1 MNPIFCKEFWLKA
14 WEKDKETDTYTV
26 HRGFSTPEYWNKV
39 ASSYDRTKGE
49 TKSRRLSKTLDL
61 FKRKH
66 MLFKGMEV
74 LDIGCGTGTLA
85 MELARHG
92 AKVTALDFST
102 EMLDRFR
109 QSITPDIRG
118 NITILCEDWHTIDI
132 EKKGWKKKFDLVIAF
147 MSPGVASPEAFY
159 KMMDTSKNGCAI
171 RGWAAKRNHPVL
183 AVLWEKIMGTVLE
196 DAPQSILLKINL
208 LFSLGLFPELTFDP
222 VEWNQD
228 VTVGEELKSELAFFR
243 KVSDKSDA
251 ELESVIHPYLESISD
266 KGRIKRSHKG
276 LTATAVW
283 SVNPSLSG

>member
-39 ASSYDRTKGE
+39 ASSYDRDKEE

-61 FKRKH
+61 FKRKN
-66 MLFKGMEV
+66 LLSRGMEV

-85 MELARHG
+85 MALARYG

-102 EMLDRFR
+102 EMLDQLR
-109 QSITPDIRG
+109 QSITPDIRD
-118 NITILCEDWHTIDI
+118 NITILCEDWHALDI
-132 EKKGWKKKFDLVIAF
+132 EKKGWKKKFDLVVAF
-147 MSPGVASPEAFY
+147 MSPGVASPESFY

-222 VEWNQD
+222 VEWDQN
-228 VTVGEELKSELAFFR
+228 VTVEEETESELAFFR
-243 KVSDKSDA
+243 KVSDKTDA
-251 ELESVIHPYLESISD
+251 ELESVIRPFLESISEN
-266 KGRIKRSHKG
+266 GRIIRSHKG

-283 SVNPSLSG
+283 SVNAIY

>member
-1 MNPIFCKEFWLKA
+1 MNPIFNKEFWLKA

-26 HRGFSTPEYWNKV
+26 HRGFSTPEYWNRV
-39 ASSYDRTKGE
+39 ASSYDRNKEETKG
-49 TKSRRLSKTLDL
+49 RRLLKTLDL
-61 FKRKH
+61 FKR
-66 MLFKGMEV
+66 MNFPSKGMEV

-85 MELARHG
+85 RELARHG

-102 EMLDRFR
+102 EMLDQFQ

-118 NITILCEDWHTIDI
+118 NITLLCEDWHAIDI

-196 DAPQSILLKINL
+196 DSPQSILLKINL
-208 LFSLGLFPELTFDP
+208 LFSLGLFPDLTFDT
-222 VEWNQD
+222 VEWDQD
-228 VTVGEELKSELAFFR
+228 VTVEEELESELAFFR
-243 KVSDKSDA
+243 KVSDKTNA
-251 ELESVIHPYLESISD
+251 ELESIIRPYLESISQN
-266 KGRIKRSHKG
+266 GRIIRAHKG

-283 SVNPSLSG
+283 SVNSSFSS

>member
-1 MNPIFCKEFWLKA
+1 MNPIFSKEFWLKA

-39 ASSYDRTKGE
+39 ASSYDSTKGE

-61 FKRKH
+61 FKRMKF
-66 MLFKGMEV
+66 LSKGMEV

-102 EMLDRFR
+102 EMLEQFR
-109 QSITPDIRG
+109 QSITPDIRE
-118 NITILCEDWHTIDI
+118 NITLLCEDWHTIDI
-132 EKKGWKKKFDLVIAF
+132 IEKGWKKKFDLVIAF

-159 KMMDTSKNGCAI
+159 KMMDTSKNGCAV
-171 RGWAAKRNHPVL
+171 RSWAAKRNHPIM
-183 AVLWEKIMGTVLE
+183 ASLWEKIMGTVLE

-222 VEWNQD
+222 VEWDQN
-228 VTVGEELKSELAFFR
+228 VTVEEELESELAFFR
-243 KVSDKSDA
+243 KVGGKTDA
-251 ELESVIHPYLESISD
+251 ELESIIRPYLESISEN
-266 KGRIKRSHKG
+266 GRIIRAHKG

-283 SVNPSLSG
+283 SVNSSLSG